1 MKQWYTLH
9 FYTCTIITNM
19 FKISENHAERDR
31 YLSLILLM
39 MAKDN
44 THAVGLNCPPNGSGF
59 SGSDTK
65 RSAVR
70 ITLYKWRR
78 SSSTRPSHCRQL
90 ISSLNRTFSCY
101 CTGVQGQYCASAEA
115 SICSP
120 FPSLNHV
127 IDMQQIESI
136 LLAQ

>member
-1 MKQWYTLH
+1 MVHIT

-19 FKISENHAERDR
+19 FNISENLAERDR

-39 MAKDN
+39 MA
-44 THAVGLNCPPNGSGF
+44 AVRLNCPPNGSGF

-70 ITLYKWRR
+70 ITLYKWCR